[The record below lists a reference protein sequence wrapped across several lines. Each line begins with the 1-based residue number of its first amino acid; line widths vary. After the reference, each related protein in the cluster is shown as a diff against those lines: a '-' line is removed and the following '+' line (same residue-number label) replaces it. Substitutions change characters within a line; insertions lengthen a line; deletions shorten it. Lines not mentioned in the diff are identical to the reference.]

1 MEPLLECC
9 AGLDVHR
16 DTVVATVRTPD
27 GAGGRRVVT
36 ETFAVTTPTLLAL
49 RDWLQ
54 AQRVTHVALESTGV
68 YWKPIYYVLEDAFT
82 LILVNMQHLRHVPG
96 RKSDVRDSEWLAQ
109 LLECGLLRGSFIPPS
124 PIRDLRDLTR
134 YRRAQ
139 IAITTP
145 RLSASTFASTLVLSR
160 TDPCPAAELSR
171 RLERRHVG
179 TGFCDDDFGRP
190 PLNTRN
196 GGEPLQDRCKGHQQA
211 VDLGGA
217 IANGVLDDG
226 DLVEDLRSQ
235 EGMVRSKS
243 SLQSCSEGWQLRPKF
258 ATRQV
263 GQQRRISGP
272 FDQRS
277 DDGTT

>member
-1 MEPLLECC
+1 MRPLLECC

-27 GAGGRRVVT
+27 GAGGRCVVT

-54 AQRVTHVALESTGV
+54 AQGVTHVALESTGV

-139 IAITTP
+139 LEDRTREVNRLHKLLIDAGLKLSSVLTDIMGMSGRAIVRALVEGTTDP
-145 RLSASTFASTLVLSR
+145 EVLADLARGKLRAKLPALRTALQGRFRRTMPSWRRRSSTRSPSSR
-160 TDPCPAAELSR
+160 TPLPSAR
-171 RLERRHVG
+171 RRSTACWSLLQGSWRGSPPFR
-179 TGFCDDDFGRP
+179 GFSGGRP
-190 PLNTRN
+190 
-196 GGEPLQDRCKGHQQA
+196 
-211 VDLGGA
+211 
-217 IANGVLDDG
+217 
-226 DLVEDLRSQ
+226 
-235 EGMVRSKS
+235 KS
-243 SLQSCSEGWQLRPKF
+243 SSQKP
-258 ATRQV
+258 APT
-263 GQQRRISGP
+263 
-272 FDQRS
+272 
-277 DDGTT
+277 